1 MTSTTAPAG
10 RTTSNDYTEALHA
23 LLPRIKARREEI
35 EESRRLPK
43 DLVAELVG
51 TGIFRLGVPKDLGGD
66 EGSPV
71 DLIRIAETIGTADG
85 SVGWCAAIG
94 MTVSGVSG
102 MMPDEGAREVYANPS
117 LPRSIVAEP
126 AGAAIEVDGGVR
138 VSGRWRFASGV
149 THADWIGLGAIV
161 MENGAPRMTPHGPD
175 TIHVMVP
182 TSDLTIHDTWHVHG
196 LRGTGSFDVS
206 CEDVFVPNRRRFSA
220 FAPVN
225 PRPEPFY
232 RMPVLA
238 IVAPSMIAPGLGIAR
253 AALDE
258 LYELAPGKTPAL
270 SMVPLPEKPL
280 FQAEIARLE
289 ATLGAARSFLYDTL
303 EDTWE
308 TVCSG
313 QKLSGRQRA
322 LLRAACNYACEAVS
336 HVTRR
341 VNTLAGASSVYSN
354 SSIQRHA
361 RDAEVITHH
370 MTQSPH
376 VWEDAGRM
384 LMGFEPLAPIF

>member
-1 MTSTTAPAG
+1 MTTTMTPPI
-10 RTTSNDYTEALHA
+10 RTVEGYAKALHA
-23 LLPRIKARREEI
+23 LLPRIKARRDEI
-35 EESRRLPK
+35 EEARRLPR
-43 DLVAELVG
+43 DLVDDLIE
-51 TGIFRLGVPKDLGGD
+51 TGIFRGGVPKALGGD

-71 DLIRIAETIGTADG
+71 DMVRIVETVATADG
-85 SVGWCAAIG
+85 SVGWCVAIG

-126 AGAAIEVDGGVR
+126 AGAAVEVEGGVR

-149 THADWIGLGAIV
+149 SHADWIGLGAIV
-161 MENGAPRMTPHGPD
+161 MENGAPKMTPHGPD
-175 TIHVMVP
+175 ILHVMVP
-182 TSDLTIHDTWHVHG
+182 TSEITIHDTWHVHG

-220 FAPVN
+220 FVPTN
-225 PRPEPFY
+225 PRPEPLY
-232 RMPVLA
+232 QMPVLSL
-238 IVAPSMIAPGLGIAR
+238 VAPSMIAPGLGIAR

-258 LYELAPGKTPAL
+258 LYELAPSKTPAL

-289 ATLGAARSFLYDTL
+289 ATLGSARSFLYDTL
-303 EDTWE
+303 DDVWDT
-308 TVCSG
+308 VSSG
-313 QKLSGRQRA
+313 QQPTRRQRA
-322 LLRAACNYACEAVS
+322 LLRAACNNATEAVS
-336 HVTRR
+336 HVTQR
-341 VNTLAGASSVYSN
+341 VNTLAGSSSVYN
-354 SSIQRHA
+354 QSSIQRHA
-361 RDAEVITHH
+361 RDAEMITHH

-384 LMGFEPLAPIF
+384 LLGFDPLAPIF